1 MKFESINPA
10 GAASQTYLLTD
21 GGEAFVVDPV
31 IDWVDRY
38 EQVIHRLDVRLVGI
52 VDTHTHSDHVSGA
65 AELSRRSGAPLIMHH
80 QAPRACVHRRVRDGE
95 ELLVGTTRVL
105 VLTTPGHTYD
115 SISLLLPD
123 RILTGDLLDRGPEG
137 HTDEACAD
145 TDAWSDSLQKLR
157 KLDPTL
163 MVFGTH
169 GDPSLPR
176 VLMTTLAKAW
186 EAHREQSLAAPR
198 SRLGSDFRRPSD
210 TLSFDVLR
218 ANLSCAP
225 VRTGDPASDGAT
237 EIQRVQPSAL
247 AEAVRSADPPFVIDV
262 RSVDEYHGDSLG
274 RVPGALLV
282 PLEHLEAEA
291 AALKA
296 LGGPLVVSCR
306 TTARAVLAASVLVGE
321 GIEDVRVLEGGVL
334 AWKAEGH
341 PVEMD
346 MG

>member
-1 MKFESINPA
+1 MIFESINPK
-10 GAASQTYLLTD
+10 GATSQTYLLAD
-21 GGEAFVVDPV
+21 SGEALVVDPV
-31 IDWVDRY
+31 LDWVDRY
-38 EQVIHRLDVRLVGI
+38 EDALTRLQVRLVGI
-52 VDTHTHSDHVSGA
+52 VDTHTHADHVSGA

-95 ELLVGTTRVL
+95 DLLLGTTPVRVL
-105 VLTTPGHTYD
+105 ATPGHTYD

-137 HTDEACAD
+137 HTDESCAD
-145 TDAWSDSLQKLR
+145 TEAWSDSLQRLQ

-163 MVFGTH
+163 SVFGTH
-169 GDPSLPR
+169 KDPSLPR
-176 VLMTTLAKAW
+176 ALMPTLSEAW
-186 EAHREQSLAAPR
+186 EAHPPQPAAPPK
-198 SRLGSDFRRPSD
+198 SRLGSDFKRPSD
-210 TLSFDVLR
+210 ALSFDVLR

-225 VRTGDPASDGAT
+225 VRTGDPAPNGSP

-247 AEAVRSADPPFVIDV
+247 AEAVRSNDPPFVIDV
-262 RSVDEYHGDSLG
+262 RSVDEYNGDSLG

-282 PLEHLEAEA
+282 PLEHLEAEG
-291 AALKA
+291 AALKS

-306 TTARAVLAASVLVGE
+306 TTARAVLAASVLVGQ
-321 GIEDVRVLEGGVL
+321 GIQDVRVLEGGVL

-346 MG
+346 AS